1 MFAYSFEL
9 SRLFCDVSAFYLS
22 ALVTFPQNF
31 NLIYYSS
38 VPPLQPF
45 RSVDHTIEL
54 IHLYHLWTQIS
65 QLLAYFSR
73 LADKEEQINEER
85 REGKGKK

>member
-45 RSVDHTIEL
+45 EVSGPYNWANSSVSSLDTNL
-54 IHLYHLWTQIS
+54 STPS
-65 QLLAYFSR
+65 LL
-73 LADKEEQINEER
+73 L
-85 REGKGKK
+85 